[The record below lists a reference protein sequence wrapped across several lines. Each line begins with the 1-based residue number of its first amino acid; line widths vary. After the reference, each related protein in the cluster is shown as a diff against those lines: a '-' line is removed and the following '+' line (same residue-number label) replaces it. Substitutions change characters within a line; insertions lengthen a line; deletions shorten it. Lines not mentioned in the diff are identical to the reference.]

1 MNYWLIN
8 QQITILFSE
17 ELLNEFF
24 EVINRPKLK
33 KYFKQKDLEV
43 ILELIEN
50 YGELIGVKSKIE
62 ICRDYKDIFLLS
74 LAVDGKANYLISG
87 DADLL
92 VLKKIKKTKIIS
104 IKEFYLMFN

>member
-1 MNYWLIN
+1 
-8 QQITILFSE
+8 
-17 ELLNEFF
+17 
-24 EVINRPKLK
+24 
-33 KYFKQKDLEV
+33 
-43 ILELIEN
+43 
-50 YGELIGVKSKIE
+50 
-62 ICRDYKDIFLLS
+62 